1 MLYIMAH
8 QVETMAYAG
17 QVPWHG
23 LGVPVSNDLTPVQMM
38 EKAGLDW
45 KVQEVETFIEYNNKK
60 MATGQKA
67 LVRETDGRILTTV
80 GENWNPVQNETA
92 FEFFSDFVM
101 SGDMEMNTAG
111 SLRDG
116 QMVWALAK
124 VKDSFELFGGDKVD
138 SYLLFSNPHQYGKAI
153 DVRFTPIR
161 VVCNN
166 TLSLSLDMKSEQSV
180 KVGHRV
186 EFDATEVK
194 KALGIATE
202 KLANYKEAAKFL
214 GNKRFTQ
221 DSYIEYLNTV
231 FPRTA
236 DKRTQGKGLSVETL
250 SRNAKAAYDVLET
263 QPGAQYAEGSWWQ
276 AFNSI
281 TYITDHVQG
290 RNEDNRLYSSW
301 FGGNQ
306 IRKKNALKTAI
317 EFAEAA

>member
-1 MLYIMAH
+1 MAH

-23 LGVPVSNDLTPVQMM
+23 LGVPVSNDLTPAQMM
-38 EKAGLDW
+38 EKAGLNW

-111 SLRDG
+111 SLREG

-166 TLSLSLDMKSEQSV
+166 TLSLSLDMKAEQSV

-186 EFDATEVK
+186 EFDSVEVK

-202 KLANYKEAAKFL
+202 KLANYKEAAQFL

-250 SRNAKAAYDVLET
+250 SRNAKAAYDVLES
-263 QPGAQYAEGSWWQ
+263 QPGAEYAEGSWWQ

-306 IRKKNALKTAI
+306 LRKTNALKTAI
-317 EFAEAA
+317 EFAEVA

>member
-1 MLYIMAH
+1 MAH

-38 EKAGLDW
+38 EKAGLNW
-45 KVQEVETFIEYNNKK
+45 KVQEVETFIEFNNKK
-60 MATGQKA
+60 VHTGHKA

-111 SLRDG
+111 SLREG

-166 TLSLSLDMKSEQSV
+166 TLSLSLGMKSEQSV

-186 EFDATEVK
+186 EFDAIEVK
-194 KALGIATE
+194 KALGVATE
-202 KLANYKEAAKFL
+202 KLANYKEAAQFL

-221 DSYIEYLNTV
+221 DSYVEYLNTV

-236 DKRTQGKGLSVETL
+236 DKRTQGKSLSVETL
-250 SRNAKAAYDVLET
+250 SRNAKAAYDVLES
-263 QPGAQYAEGSWWQ
+263 QPGAEYAEGSWWQ

-306 IRKKNALKTAI
+306 LRKTNALKTAI
-317 EFAEAA
+317 EFAEVA